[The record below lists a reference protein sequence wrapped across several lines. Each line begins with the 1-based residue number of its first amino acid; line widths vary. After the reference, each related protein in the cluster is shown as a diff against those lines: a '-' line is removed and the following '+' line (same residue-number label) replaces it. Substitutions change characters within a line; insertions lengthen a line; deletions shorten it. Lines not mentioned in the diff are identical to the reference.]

1 MTLEE
6 LRRHP
11 YYPFR
16 DFGGNDLSFLLLEL
30 YWAELLRSALRS
42 AKEPEESGRPVAP
55 LSPAERDGNPILHVI
70 DRSLPVPRVLR
81 VIQRF
86 NTEDLPALDLD
97 QLSPVRFITDAY
109 VPFAPGLTDG
119 AVDSDGDTAVDELV
133 IASDVSSACERLFA
147 SLVHEWYVER
157 VTPQVMQRT
166 LDAYW
171 KAVEENLIQEG

>member
-1 MTLEE
+1 VTLEE

-30 YWAELLRSALRS
+30 YWAELLRAALRG
-42 AKEPEESGRPVAP
+42 AKEPEESGRLVVP

-97 QLSPVRFITDAY
+97 QLSPVRFIADAY
-109 VPFAPGLTDG
+109 VPFAPGLTYG

-133 IASDVSSACERLFA
+133 IASDVSSAC
-147 SLVHEWYVER
+147 
-157 VTPQVMQRT
+157 
-166 LDAYW
+166 
-171 KAVEENLIQEG
+171 